1 MELWIIFSI
10 LNPIIFAI
18 VNITDKRVLSEF
30 NLSIK
35 SFNLFVG
42 LSQGIIGI
50 FLFLLNFPENLTL
63 KLLLIGCSIGVL
75 QGIGLIIMFWMIQKT
90 EPSRVSTIMSTYPIY
105 VAIMGVIIF
114 NEILSIL
121 NWVAIILA
129 ITGTIIA
136 SLKFSEQE
144 KKNNQLFEPLLL
156 LLVISAILIG
166 TSHLITKS
174 ISEEFSPYQI
184 VSMRGIG
191 ISITMM
197 ALFLRKDS
205 LRDLFSFIIEPKRS
219 LWLISSQGLAPV
231 FGHLSITYA
240 ISNGPVA
247 LVSTITSSRTVFI
260 FIISL
265 IGSYITPKLVH
276 EKFIFPDIIFKFIS
290 VLMVVASIIMITY
303 L

>member
-63 KLLLIGCSIGVL
+63 KLSLIGCSIGAL
-75 QGIGLIIMFWMIQKT
+75 QCIGLIIMFWMIQKT

-136 SLKFSEQE
+136 SLIFSEKE
-144 KKNNQLFEPLLL
+144 RKIIKYL
-156 LLVISAILIG
+156 
-166 TSHLITKS
+166 SHC
-174 ISEEFSPYQI
+174 F
-184 VSMRGIG
+184 
-191 ISITMM
+191 
-197 ALFLRKDS
+197 F
-205 LRDLFSFIIEPKRS
+205 
-219 LWLISSQGLAPV
+219 
-231 FGHLSITYA
+231 
-240 ISNGPVA
+240 
-247 LVSTITSSRTVFI
+247 
-260 FIISL
+260 
-265 IGSYITPKLVH
+265 
-276 EKFIFPDIIFKFIS
+276 
-290 VLMVVASIIMITY
+290 
-303 L
+303 

>member
-1 MELWIIFSI
+1 MEPWILFAI

-42 LSQGIIGI
+42 LSQGVIGLI
-50 FLFLLNFPENLTL
+50 LFSMNFPENLTSTL
-63 KLLLIGCSIGVL
+63 FLIGCSIGVL

-90 EPSRVSTIMSTYPIY
+90 DPSRVSTIMATYPIY

-121 NWVAIILA
+121 NWFAIIIA
-129 ITGTIIA
+129 ITATIIA

-144 KKNNQLFEPLLL
+144 KNNSKSFEPLLFF
-156 LLVISAILIG
+156 LVITAILVG

-205 LRDLFSFIIEPKRS
+205 LKNLLNFIIIPKRS

-247 LVSTITSSRTVFI
+247 LVSTITSSRAVFL

-265 IGSYITPKLVH
+265 IASYITPKLVH
-276 EKFIFPDIIFKFIS
+276 EKFIYPDIIFKLIS
-290 VLMVVASIIMITY
+290 ALMVIISIIIITY
-303 L
+303 F

>member
-63 KLLLIGCSIGVL
+63 KLSLIGCSIGAL

-166 TSHLITKS
+166 TS
-174 ISEEFSPYQI
+174 ISEDFSPYQI

-205 LRDLFSFIIEPKRS
+205 FKDLFSFIIVPKRS